1 MRIVVFSGTT
11 EGRDFSR
18 AAAALGIAVTVSV
31 ATDLGAE
38 EQGQAPG
45 ITVHSGR
52 LLPGAMAELLQGA
65 ALCVDATH
73 PYAVEAT
80 KNIRAAAN
88 AAGVEY
94 HRLLRAASTLPAGS
108 VVLGSAA
115 QAAQYLAATQ
125 GNVLL
130 TTGAKELAAFAGL
143 DAARL
148 YPRVLPTVAGITACE
163 GAGIPHR
170 NIIAMQGPFTLEL
183 NLALMQQF
191 HIRYLVTKDGG
202 SAGGFAEKAQAAA
215 QSGLRWLYCA
225 ARRNAAKPP
234 KKFCNDAGSCYE
246 DYIGWHGQRAARQF
260 DCPGLAGPANGRA
273 DSGGKAAAAKPAGW
287 LYPQPQANLPA
298 G

>member
-52 LLPGAMAELLQGA
+52 LLPGAMAELLQG
-65 ALCVDATH
+65 

-143 DAARL
+143 DTARL

-215 QSGLRWLYCA
+215 QSEATLVVLRRPEECGETAEEIL
-225 ARRNAAKPP
+225 
-234 KKFCNDAGSCYE
+234 
-246 DYIGWHGQRAARQF
+246 QR
-260 DCPGLAGPANGRA
+260 GRE
-273 DSGGKAAAAKPAGW
+273 
-287 LYPQPQANLPA
+287 LL
-298 G
+298 

>member
-143 DAARL
+143 DAAFAALSPERL
-148 YPRVLPTVAGITACE
+148 FPRVLPTREGIAACE
-163 GAGIPHR
+163 AAGIPHK

-215 QSGLRWLYCA
+215 QSEATLVVLRRPEECGETAEEIL
-225 ARRNAAKPP
+225 
-234 KKFCNDAGSCYE
+234 
-246 DYIGWHGQRAARQF
+246 QRCRE
-260 DCPGLAGPANGRA
+260 L
-273 DSGGKAAAAKPAGW
+273 
-287 LYPQPQANLPA
+287 L
-298 G
+298 

>member
-125 GNVLL
+125 GSVLL

-143 DAARL
+143 DATRL

-215 QSGLRWLYCA
+215 QSEATLVVLRRPEECGETAEEIL
-225 ARRNAAKPP
+225 
-234 KKFCNDAGSCYE
+234 
-246 DYIGWHGQRAARQF
+246 QRCRE
-260 DCPGLAGPANGRA
+260 L
-273 DSGGKAAAAKPAGW
+273 
-287 LYPQPQANLPA
+287 L
-298 G
+298 

>member
-88 AAGVEY
+88 AAGGCCPPW
-94 HRLLRAASTLPAGS
+94 RALRRARARASRTATSLPC
-108 VVLGSAA
+108 
-115 QAAQYLAATQ
+115 
-125 GNVLL
+125 
-130 TTGAKELAAFAGL
+130 
-143 DAARL
+143 R
-148 YPRVLPTVAGITACE
+148 
-163 GAGIPHR
+163 
-170 NIIAMQGPFTLEL
+170 GP
-183 NLALMQQF
+183 
-191 HIRYLVTKDGG
+191 
-202 SAGGFAEKAQAAA
+202 
-215 QSGLRWLYCA
+215 LRW
-225 ARRNAAKPP
+225 N
-234 KKFCNDAGSCYE
+234 
-246 DYIGWHGQRAARQF
+246 
-260 DCPGLAGPANGRA
+260 
-273 DSGGKAAAAKPAGW
+273 
-287 LYPQPQANLPA
+287 
-298 G
+298 

>member
-143 DAARL
+143 DAARHL
-148 YPRVLPTVAGITACE
+148 LSKEFHLPRFSAAPEVFLLQ
-163 GAGIPHR
+163 IPEASTYFGR
-170 NIIAMQGPFTLEL
+170 T
-183 NLALMQQF
+183 QF
-191 HIRYLVTKDGG
+191 HIQCSRYHL
-202 SAGGFAEKAQAAA
+202 
-215 QSGLRWLYCA
+215 
-225 ARRNAAKPP
+225 
-234 KKFCNDAGSCYE
+234 
-246 DYIGWHGQRAARQF
+246 
-260 DCPGLAGPANGRA
+260 
-273 DSGGKAAAAKPAGW
+273 
-287 LYPQPQANLPA
+287 
-298 G
+298 

>member
-125 GNVLL
+125 GNILL

-143 DAARL
+143 DAAKPACTRGCCPPWRAL
-148 YPRVLPTVAGITACE
+148 RRARARASRTATSLPC
-163 GAGIPHR
+163 R
-170 NIIAMQGPFTLEL
+170 GP
-183 NLALMQQF
+183 
-191 HIRYLVTKDGG
+191 
-202 SAGGFAEKAQAAA
+202 
-215 QSGLRWLYCA
+215 LRW
-225 ARRNAAKPP
+225 N
-234 KKFCNDAGSCYE
+234 
-246 DYIGWHGQRAARQF
+246 
-260 DCPGLAGPANGRA
+260 
-273 DSGGKAAAAKPAGW
+273 
-287 LYPQPQANLPA
+287 
-298 G
+298 

>member
-130 TTGAKELAAFAGL
+130 TTGAKELAAF
-143 DAARL
+143 
-148 YPRVLPTVAGITACE
+148 P
-163 GAGIPHR
+163 
-170 NIIAMQGPFTLEL
+170 
-183 NLALMQQF
+183 
-191 HIRYLVTKDGG
+191 
-202 SAGGFAEKAQAAA
+202 
-215 QSGLRWLYCA
+215 
-225 ARRNAAKPP
+225 AAKSGVITCPP
-234 KKFCNDAGSCYE
+234 
-246 DYIGWHGQRAARQF
+246 WRALRRAR
-260 DCPGLAGPANGRA
+260 ARA
-273 DSGGKAAAAKPAGW
+273 SRTAIS
-287 LYPQPQANLPA
+287 LPCRA
-298 G
+298 LLHWN

>member
-1 MRIVVFSGTT
+1 MFSGTT

-18 AAAALGIAVTVSV
+18 ATAALGIAVTVSV

-125 GNVLL
+125 GNILL

-202 SAGGFAEKAQAAA
+202 SAGGFAEKPRLLPKA
-215 QSGLRWLYCA
+215 GLRWLCCA
-225 ARRNAAKPP
+225 ARRNAARPP

>member
-143 DAARL
+143 DA
-148 YPRVLPTVAGITACE
+148 
-163 GAGIPHR
+163 IPHR

-215 QSGLRWLYCA
+215 QSGAVLIVLRRPEECGETAEEIL
-225 ARRNAAKPP
+225 
-234 KKFCNDAGSCYE
+234 
-246 DYIGWHGQRAARQF
+246 QRCRE
-260 DCPGLAGPANGRA
+260 L
-273 DSGGKAAAAKPAGW
+273 
-287 LYPQPQANLPA
+287 L
-298 G
+298 